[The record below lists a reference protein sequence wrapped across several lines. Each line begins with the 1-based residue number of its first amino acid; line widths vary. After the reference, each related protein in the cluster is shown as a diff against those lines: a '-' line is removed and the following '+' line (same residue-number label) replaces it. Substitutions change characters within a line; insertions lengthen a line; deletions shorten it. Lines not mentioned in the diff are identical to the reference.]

1 MLFHWFN
8 FGNLPIT
15 LVESM
20 IEGID
25 ERDEKITNYHA
36 LATAQLGILV
46 GGIVGAKL
54 TLNDFIPFVKKESN
68 NKITKD
74 TAIAF
79 RQAVKENLL
88 PDKVIQGCGKFM
100 ADIFAL
106 AGD

>member
-1 MLFHWFN
+1 MFHWFN
-8 FGNLPIT
+8 FGNLPIV

-20 IEGID
+20 IQGID
-25 ERDEKITNYHA
+25 ERDEKITNYHS

-68 NKITKD
+68 NKINKE

-79 RQAVKENLL
+79 RQAVKQGLL